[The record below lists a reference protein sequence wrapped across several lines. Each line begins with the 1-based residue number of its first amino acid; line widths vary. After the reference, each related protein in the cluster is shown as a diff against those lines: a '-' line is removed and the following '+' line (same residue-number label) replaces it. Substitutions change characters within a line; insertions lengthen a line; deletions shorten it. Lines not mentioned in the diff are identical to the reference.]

1 MPPRIRIS
9 NPFADQ
15 QLTDTFDAA
24 ASASLVL
31 WMASSEV
38 DQKALGNFAA
48 VMALENP
55 LLSAMLYKILGL
67 SVMLSKKLLR
77 ARRLRRLDT
86 TRETKSLQLYYH
98 IIWLSRE
105 GLLILEGYILPM
117 VSRFVELKVLSYKLR
132 ASFYHIFV
140 LFHNRPVIQP
150 PDVKPPSS
158 KKYDSIYGSESI
170 AALGMKPSPEPTK
183 TSIPPGLAPVQP
195 PQPATSFLLPP
206 LDYTATAT
214 ACFNHAALL
223 ADKLLPGSHPLRL
236 SVKLEYAAYLY
247 DCLQDP
253 IACRRLA
260 KHAIADVYNAQEGM
274 DDESFEDAA
283 EIVGVL
289 GKMVKRSGKPGSS
302 TAGSSISQ
310 GDYSRSRSSRS
321 PSHLDTSVPTTVSP
335 VPVTKSTPVSGSAE
349 ALAPVQPAV
358 PNVTMMNPI

>member
-1 MPPRIRIS
+1 MPAIPSI
-9 NPFADQ
+9 PAGTAMADYIDQ
-15 QLTDTFDAA
+15 EVPT
-24 ASASLVL
+24 SASLAL

-48 VMALENP
+48 AMALESP
-55 LLSAMLYKILGL
+55 ILSTMLYKVLGT

-86 TRETKSLQLYYH
+86 TRETKSLQLYHH

-105 GLLILEGYILPM
+105 GLFILEGYILPM
-117 VSRFVELKVLSYKLR
+117 VAPYVELKVLSYKLR
-132 ASFYHIFV
+132 ASFYHIVV
-140 LFHNRPVIQP
+140 LFHNRPVIHPQDSQP
-150 PDVKPPSS
+150 PPNMKH
-158 KKYDSIYGSESI
+158 DSIYGPD
-170 AALGMKPSPEPTK
+170 ALTALRAFDSHQSQNQSK
-183 TSIPPGLAPVQP
+183 TTTRHPPGLEPLQPVQP
-195 PQPATSFLLPP
+195 VSSFLLPP

-214 ACFNHAALL
+214 ACFTHAAML

-260 KHAIADVYNAQEGM
+260 KRAIADVYNAQEGM

-289 GKMVKRSGKPGSS
+289 GKMVKRGGKAGSS
-302 TAGSSISQ
+302 TAASSVSR
-310 GDYSRSRSSRS
+310 GDMSRSRSS
-321 PSHLDTSVPTTVSP
+321 HFDASVPTTVSP
-335 VPVTKSTPVSGSAE
+335 VPVTKTTPNPSTTVME
-349 ALAPVQPAV
+349 PAV
-358 PNVTMMNPI
+358 PNVSMMNPI

>member
-1 MPPRIRIS
+1 MEFIC
-9 NPFADQ
+9 N
-15 QLTDTFDAA
+15 QLTDDVNPDIL
-24 ASASLVL
+24 ASTALSL

-48 VMALENP
+48 VTAFENP

-86 TRETKSLQLYYH
+86 TRETKSLQLYHH
-98 IIWLSRE
+98 IVWLSRE
-105 GLLILEGYILPM
+105 GLIILEGYVLPM
-117 VSRFVELKVLSYKLR
+117 VSTFVELKVLAYKLR

-140 LFHNRPVIQP
+140 LFHNRPVIVPPETQP
-150 PDVKPPSS
+150 PRDAKH
-158 KKYDSIYGSESI
+158 DSIYGAE
-170 AALGMKPSPEPTK
+170 ALTALGGHTTQNQQRPQPKSH
-183 TSIPPGLAPVQP
+183 PPGLGLTPVQP
-195 PQPATSFLLPP
+195 PQPASSFLLPP

-253 IACRRLA
+253 IASRRLA

-289 GKMVKRSGKPGSS
+289 GKMVKRGERTGTGSS
-302 TAGSSISQ
+302 TGTVGSSSQ
-310 GDYSRSRSSRS
+310 GDRSRSRSSRS

-335 VPVTKSTPVSGSAE
+335 GPVTKDMSGKGSGGIE
-349 ALAPVQPAV
+349 PAV
-358 PNVTMMNPI
+358 PSVTMVNPI